1 MKIYQV
7 GGSVRDEILNA
18 PASDKDFVVVGT
30 TVKEF
35 LEKFPEA
42 KKVGKSFPVFL
53 VNGNEYAFARKEK
66 KTLPGYRGF
75 DVEFSPD
82 VSLAEDLARRDITI
96 NSIAK
101 DVNTG
106 EIIDPFN
113 GIDDLRKKR
122 IVHVTQAFSEDPL
135 RAYRVARFAS
145 KFCDFSVDE
154 GTIELMKNLKGELN
168 TLSVERVW
176 AECLKAL
183 ESFCPSRFFE
193 ILKEAGVLDVHFP
206 ELYALI
212 DVPAGPVEFHGD
224 EKDSFDH
231 TMRAMKRT
239 PKNSLLVFSIL
250 CHDLGKALTPKEI
263 YPHHYRHDINGVEP
277 VKALCK
283 RLKVPKKYERSAF
296 LTVRYHMTLSRLPEM
311 RPGKAVSLLRK
322 LDGFE
327 PDGISG
333 FLKIIQAD
341 SGEDTGKLEDFIEKV
356 LPSIRVKLPEE
367 FWNKGVKS
375 TEILNEMMI
384 KKYVE
389 LKKRGEA

>member
-7 GGSVRDEILNA
+7 GGSVRDEILDTL
-18 PASDKDFVVVGT
+18 PSDRDFVVVGA
-30 TVKEF
+30 TVDEF
-35 LEKFPEA
+35 LKKFPKA
-42 KKVGKSFPVFL
+42 IKVGRSFPVFL
-53 VNGNEYAFARKEK
+53 VDGNEYAFARKEK
-66 KTLPGYRGF
+66 KISAGYRGF

-82 VSLAEDLARRDITI
+82 ITLEEDLARRDITI

-101 DVNTG
+101 DVETG

-113 GIDDLRKKR
+113 GINDIRAKR
-122 IVHVTQAFSEDPL
+122 IVHVTKAFSEDPL
-135 RAYRVARFAS
+135 RVYRVARFAAR
-145 KFCDFSVDE
+145 FCDFFVDE
-154 GTIELMKNLKGELN
+154 KTIELMNSLKGELD

-176 AECLKAL
+176 AECLKAM
-183 ESFCPSRFFE
+183 ESTCPSRFFK
-193 ILKEAGVLDVHFP
+193 ILREAEVLDIHFP
-206 ELYALI
+206 ELFELI

-231 TMRAMKRT
+231 TMKAIKRT
-239 PKNSLLVFSIL
+239 PRDPVLVFSVL

-263 YPHHYRHDINGVEP
+263 YPHHYSHDTNGVEP

-296 LTVRYHMTLSRLPEM
+296 LTARYHMTLSRLPEM
-311 RPGKAVSLLRK
+311 RPGKAVNLLRK

-327 PDGISG
+327 PAGIFG

-341 SGEDTGKLEDFIEKV
+341 SGQDTDKLEEFIERV
-356 LPSIRVKLPEE
+356 LPSIREKLPEE
-367 FWNKGVKS
+367 FWNQGVKS

-389 LKKRGEA
+389 LKKRGEK